1 MCLAKTIHEPSRQ
14 CRSAGPSPAE
24 LRRVVVLTRWP
35 ELAVSVLDIKLTLF
49 LAWAYRIPSI
59 CVGDLHRRRAP
70 PRCPKARRPLPPRTN
85 TKHLGRM
92 IELARRPELAVTGLD
107 VKGTVHRALSQ
118 RNATSS

>member
-59 CVGDLHRRRAP
+59 CVGDLHRWHGP
-70 PRCPKARRPLPPRTN
+70 PRPKARRPLPPRTN

-92 IELARRPELAVTGLD
+92 IEFARCPELAVTGLD
-107 VKGTVHRALSQ
+107 VKGTVHRALTQ